1 MFLNFLAP
9 LAGGLSQL
17 AAASEEA
24 EIFGEESEGLLATLG
39 ATPFWPAWASIWEM
53 VFRLLINVVTI

>member
-24 EIFGEESEGLLATLG
+24 ELLVRSQKDCLQHLAQLRSG
-39 ATPFWPAWASIWEM
+39 PHGPAYG
-53 VFRLLINVVTI
+53 R

>member
-39 ATPFWPAWASIWEM
+39 ATPF
-53 VFRLLINVVTI
+53 